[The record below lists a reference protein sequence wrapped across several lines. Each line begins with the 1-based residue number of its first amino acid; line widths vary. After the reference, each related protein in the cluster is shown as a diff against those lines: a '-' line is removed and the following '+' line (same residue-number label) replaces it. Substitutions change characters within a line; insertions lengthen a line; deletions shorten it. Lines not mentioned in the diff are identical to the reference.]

1 MAASGDGPQTQEPPP
16 SRRIAEPMPDPL
28 LIDMFQRLAMALGI
42 GFLVGVERGW
52 KHRDAPDGSRAA
64 GLRTHAVI
72 GLMGGVTGAMLPAV
86 GQIGF
91 AALALLFGAAF
102 IAFKVRES
110 LKDDDISVT
119 GTIAGLLVFALG
131 VYAMWG
137 DLRIAAAVGV
147 TLVGLLAFKEALHD
161 WLDKVTWK
169 ELRSALLILAATAIA
184 LPLLPDRTLDPWDA
198 INPRELWLLTILVA
212 GASFAGYVAVRV
224 LGSDIGVLAGA
235 AAGALVS
242 STVVT
247 AELGRRVRSGETH
260 AMVGGAAAAIAA
272 AISVGRVVILLAIT
286 GAAILPEAGPALAA
300 AALTFGA
307 AAFVMRYFDR
317 EGESAG
323 GEALRSPLDLV
334 SVFKFAL
341 FLGAVIIVGRLVA
354 DAYGQAGLLP
364 FAATAGLAD
373 VDAVTLAATS
383 LVRGGLDAA
392 VGAHAVMIAVL
403 MNTLAKGA
411 IAMVTG
417 GWRYAWLYFAAALAA
432 TMAAAL
438 VWFLATPYLAPIF
451 NQEASLAPRL
461 IG

>member
-1 MAASGDGPQTQEPPP
+1 
-16 SRRIAEPMPDPL
+16 MPDPAL
-28 LIDMFQRLAMALGI
+28 LEMFQRLAMALGI

-52 KHRDAPDGSRAA
+52 KHRDAPEGTRAA

-72 GLMGGVTGAMLPAV
+72 GLMGGATGALMPTV
-86 GQIGF
+86 GQLGF
-91 AALALLFGAAF
+91 LALTLAFAAAF

-110 LKDDDISVT
+110 LRDNDVSVT

-147 TLVGLLAFKEALHD
+147 VLVGLLAFKDALHD

-169 ELRSALLILAATAIA
+169 ELRSALLILGATFIA
-184 LPLLPDRTLDPWDA
+184 LPLLPDRTIDIWDA

-247 AELGRRVRSGETH
+247 AELGRRVKTGETH

-272 AISVGRVVILLAIT
+272 AISVGRVIVLLAIT
-286 GAAILPEAGPALAA
+286 AMPVVPEAAPALAA
-300 AALTFGA
+300 AVLVFAGA
-307 AAFVMRYFDR
+307 AFAMRLLDR
-317 EGESAG
+317 EGDSGDSSEK
-323 GEALRSPLDLV
+323 LKSPLDLW
-334 SVFKFAL
+334 SVAQFAL
-341 FLGAVIIVGRLVA
+341 FLGAVIIVGRIIS
-354 DAYGQAGLLP
+354 DQFGQAGLLP

-373 VDAVTLAATS
+373 VDAVTLAASS
-383 LVRGGLDAA
+383 LVRGGLDPAI
-392 VGAHAVMIAVL
+392 GAHAVMIAVL
-403 MNTLAKGA
+403 MNTLAKGV
-411 IAMVTG
+411 IAFVTG
-417 GWRYAWLYFAAALAA
+417 GWRYAALYFTAALAS
-432 TMAAAL
+432 TIAAAA
-438 VWFLATPYLAPIF
+438 VWFLATPLIAPMF
-451 NQEASLAPRL
+451 QTEAA
-461 IG
+461 